1 MNSQKI
7 AQQIELVMLKYK
19 RGLIPL
25 SQAREELAFCMALL
39 KAQEQ
44 AVLEER
50 MDRIEAVLEDRKEQP
65 RWQ

>member
-1 MNSQKI
+1 MNSQRI
-7 AQQIELVMLKYK
+7 STEMELLMLRYK

-25 SQAREELAFCMALL
+25 SQAREELAFLLSLL

-44 AVLEER
+44 VVIEER
-50 MDRIEAVLEDRKEQP
+50 LEKIEAAIEARQEDK

>member
-7 AQQIELVMLKYK
+7 ATEMELLMLRYK

-25 SQAREELAFCMALL
+25 SQAREELAFYMALL

-44 AVLEER
+44 AVIEQRLER
-50 MDRIEAVLEDRKEQP
+50 LEAVMEARQEEK

>member
-1 MNSQKI
+1 MNSQRI
-7 AQQIELVMLKYK
+7 STEMELLMLRYK

-25 SQAREELAFCMALL
+25 SQAREELAFLLSLL

-44 AVLEER
+44 VVIEER
-50 MDRIEAVLEDRKEQP
+50 LEKIEAAIEARQEDR